1 MNHKELEILHKKRL
15 RNKGALIGAGVGAV
29 AGGAANYFRKNKD
42 ERSAKDALIGAG
54 VGAAAG
60 GGVGA
65 GMGHHVGGRDME
77 VYYAN
82 RKSGIAGLDK
92 KKFSDRRVLGATK
105 RLLNTVAA
113 EERKEETAHIRE
125 ELKRRRSGSQ

>member
-1 MNHKELEILHKKRL
+1 MNDEDLDIIHKRRL

-60 GGVGA
+60 EA
-65 GMGHHVGGRDME
+65 
-77 VYYAN
+77 
-82 RKSGIAGLDK
+82 SG
-92 KKFSDRRVLGATK
+92 LGWVITLAI
-105 RLLNTVAA
+105 
-113 EERKEETAHIRE
+113 ETWN
-125 ELKRRRSGSQ
+125 